1 MVIWRSAKPF
11 TQVRILYSPQ
21 HGGRSLMVGR
31 KFVALYVR
39 VRFSPV
45 TPKERWVSG
54 LNQQFTKL
62 PAQKVREFES
72 HSFRKCP
79 YGGIGIR
86 NSLRSYKL
94 QVRLLLRVQKQKMNI

>member
-1 MVIWRSAKPF
+1 
-11 TQVRILYSPQ
+11 
-21 HGGRSLMVGR
+21 MVGR

-62 PAQKVREFES
+62 PIQKVREFES
-72 HSFRKCP
+72 HSFRTDTRMAELVYAVVLEAISYRFDSC
-79 YGGIGIR
+79 YG
-86 NSLRSYKL
+86 YK
-94 QVRLLLRVQKQKMNI
+94 N

>member
-1 MVIWRSAKPF
+1 
-11 TQVRILYSPQ
+11 
-21 HGGRSLMVGR
+21 MVGR

-62 PAQKVREFES
+62 PIQKVREFES
-72 HSFRKCP
+72 HSFRKNTP
-79 YGGIGIR
+79 LVELVDTLVLDTSPKGLRVRVSYG
-86 NSLRSYKL
+86 
-94 QVRLLLRVQKQKMNI
+94 VQKQNYEYLK